1 MKPDDI
7 TLEIRGGGKTVM
19 RILKGA
25 HVTPNKLKTVV
36 TRMFNELTAMD
47 DVVPAPVLEPIPE
60 PAPAVEQDPVPAPPQ
75 LPEPAR
81 PEIPPG
87 KIEQ

>member
-1 MKPDDI
+1 MKNLENI
-7 TLEIRGGGKTVM
+7 TLELRGGGKTVT

-25 HVTPNKLKTVV
+25 HATPNKLKIVV
-36 TRMFNELTAMD
+36 GRMYNELTTMD
-47 DVVPAPVLEPIPE
+47 DVVPVVEAL
-60 PAPAVEQDPVPAPPQ
+60 PAPTVEQEPVPPQ